1 MTSKAKTLSFFAVVA
16 LFWMAA
22 SFAHP
27 VTPVLIKTLKLEDY
41 MFGLSLACMMFGNFL
56 FSPFWGKVST
66 YISSRNTL
74 LVSCVGYGVGQVFF
88 ALSQTTAQ
96 FLMARFFAGVFCGGI
111 FVGIL
116 TYIVGNAPDEKAR
129 SKFLVMSATIEAVF
143 NSMGYFVGGML
154 GEIGVYVAVVA
165 QAITLVACGLLF
177 RAVCGGDGAQKQA
190 ANAGAG
196 ALVKE
201 VNPFRAFA
209 QGKVL
214 LLSSMG
220 ALFVVCALQ
229 YFSQTAYDQTF
240 NYYVIDQIGLST
252 GYNGL
257 IKFVMSMVTFAA
269 NATLCVWLMRRSGL
283 WKSVVGVLS
292 AATLSM
298 VGILFLKDL
307 APFLCVNVLFFALSS
322 ITTPMTQNLVASAG
336 KAYDSNLVMGFY
348 NSLKSFGGILGALVA
363 GFTYVLSPK
372 MPFIACVVGFALA
385 VLLTFSYG
393 KRMSVQKA
401 ESVTGGCV

>member
-1 MTSKAKTLSFFAVVA
+1 MSSKSKTLSFFSVVA

-27 VTPVLIKTLKLEDY
+27 VTPVLIKTLKLKDY

-56 FSPFWGKVST
+56 FSPFWGKIST

-74 LVSCVGYGVGQVFF
+74 LISCVGYGIGQVFF

-96 FLMARFFAGVFCGGI
+96 FLLARFFAGVFCGGI

-116 TYIVGNAPDEKAR
+116 TYIVGNSPDEKAR

-154 GEIGVYVAVVA
+154 GEIGVYVAVIA
-165 QAITLVACGLLF
+165 QAVTLVVCGILF
-177 RAVCGGDGAQKQA
+177 RIVCVKGSVEKPAESA
-190 ANAGAG
+190 AKGT
-196 ALVKE
+196 LLKE

-209 QGKVL
+209 QGRML
-214 LLSSMG
+214 LFSGMG
-220 ALFVVCALQ
+220 VLFVVCALQ

-252 GYNGL
+252 GHNGL
-257 IKFVMSMVTFAA
+257 IKFVMSMVTFGA
-269 NATLCVWLMRRSGL
+269 NATLCVWLMHRPKL
-283 WKSVVGVLS
+283 WKSVAGVLC

-298 VGILFLKDL
+298 VAILLIKDL
-307 APFLCVNVLFFALSS
+307 IPFICVNVLFFALSS
-322 ITTPMTQNLVASAG
+322 ITTPMSQSLVASAG
-336 KAYDSNLVMGFY
+336 KAYDNNLVMGFY

-372 MPFIACVVGFALA
+372 FPFIACAVGFALA
-385 VLLTFSYG
+385 VILLWRYG
-393 KRMSVQKA
+393 RRAQASKKMRWEK
-401 ESVTGGCV
+401 TL